1 MIGRYTLWEM
11 GSLWTDL
18 HKKRMWF
25 KVELAALRAKEQRG
39 DAPKGVY
46 ESAKQIRITRKILK
60 RADEIEKKNDHD
72 LIAFVLAVTELLDES
87 AKRYFHSGLTSFDIE
102 DTALS
107 LILADCL
114 KLLTEK
120 LERLKQV
127 LLRRADEH
135 RDTLQIGRT
144 HFIHAEPIT
153 FGFKLLGWVEV
164 IERHLERIKSVQE
177 EVRIGKFSGAV
188 GTYVLDPKIEEL
200 ACGYLGLKPV
210 KISTQILSRDL
221 LAHYSATLVG
231 IANSLDR
238 FATEIRHLASTD
250 IGEVAE
256 FKKPGS
262 KGSSAMPGKS
272 MLRNPIK
279 RENVCGLARVSRG
292 YLIPAFECEI
302 VWGERTLEN
311 SSAERVYLPDLNIIL
326 DFMLQRF
333 TDTMEKLEVFPE
345 QMKQNL
351 WRTGGIVFAQRIMM
365 ELTEKGMARDKA
377 YDLLEKL
384 ALSVDRGTFKTA
396 EGEPFIDLVY
406 HNETITSLLAPHQIN
421 ECFDPKSTL
430 QYIDYVFEKFGLPR
444 KE

>member
-1 MIGRYTLWEM
+1 MIERYTLQKM

-18 HKKRMWF
+18 HKKEMWF
-25 KVELAALRAKEQRG
+25 RVELAALRAKEQRG
-39 DAPKGVY
+39 DALRGVY
-46 ESAKQIRITRKILK
+46 ESAKSIIITQEILK
-60 RADEIEKKNDHD
+60 RADEIEKENDHD

-87 AKRYFHSGLTSFDIE
+87 AKRHFHSGLTSFDIE

-107 LILADCL
+107 LILVDCL
-114 KLLTEK
+114 ELITEK
-120 LERLKQV
+120 IGHLRQV
-127 LLRRADEH
+127 LLKRAEEH
-135 RDTLQIGRT
+135 RDSLQIGRT

-164 IERHLERIKSVQE
+164 IEWHLERIKSLRAEIGV
-177 EVRIGKFSGAV
+177 GKFSGAV
-188 GTYVLDPKIEEL
+188 GTYVLDPEIEEL
-200 ACGYLGLKPV
+200 ACGYLGLRPA

-238 FATEIRHLASTD
+238 FATEIRHLAATD

-279 RENVCGLARVSRG
+279 SENVCGLARVLRG

-311 SSAERVYLPDLNIIL
+311 SSAERIYLPDLNIVL

-333 TDTMEKLEVFPE
+333 ADTMEKLEVFPK
-345 QMKQNL
+345 QMEQNL

-365 ELTEKGMARDKA
+365 KLTEKGMARDKA

-384 ALSVDRGTFKTA
+384 ALSVDRGTFRTGK
-396 EGEPFIDLVY
+396 GESFSDLVY
-406 HNETITSLLAPHQIN
+406 QNETINGLLVTQEIG
-421 ECFDPKSTL
+421 ECFDPKLTL
-430 QYIDYVFEKFGLPR
+430 RHIDYVFGKFGLPR